1 MFRRYMSVAL
11 NERKEIH
18 DRVEKYLD
26 TAGALSTLPPTKSLP
41 KHYIPGRIPNPK
53 LKNALEVGHR
63 NFIYDNSSTAMKV
76 VWWIRYHPIA
86 IAGKTDLIVKAIIIT
101 SITALFRYKLG
112 WAAAGCSFIGSATA
126 TLLFG

>member
-1 MFRRYMSVAL
+1 MSVAL

-18 DRVEKYLD
+18 DRIEKFLD
-26 TAGALSTLPPTKSLP
+26 TTKDLPTLPPTKSLP
-41 KHYIPGRIPNPK
+41 KRYIPVPIPDLE

-101 SITALFRYKLG
+101 SITALSGYKLG

>member
-1 MFRRYMSVAL
+1 MSVAL

-18 DRVEKYLD
+18 DRIEKFLD
-26 TAGALSTLPPTKSLP
+26 TTKDLPTLPPTKSLP

-101 SITALFRYKLG
+101 SITALSGYKLG
-112 WAAAGCSFIGSATA
+112 WAAAGWGVTNSLKSRYIHQ
-126 TLLFG
+126 